1 MFTIEGFKTL
11 CVEWQDGVWEMYFF
25 FYGLCNLTDY
35 PARLQPLVF
44 LFKHTTHIHIS
55 HVVEN
60 PGILGEA
67 QEIIEF

>member
-1 MFTIEGFKTL
+1 MCLLLKDLKHYVSNGRMVFGRCI
-11 CVEWQDGVWEMYFF
+11 F